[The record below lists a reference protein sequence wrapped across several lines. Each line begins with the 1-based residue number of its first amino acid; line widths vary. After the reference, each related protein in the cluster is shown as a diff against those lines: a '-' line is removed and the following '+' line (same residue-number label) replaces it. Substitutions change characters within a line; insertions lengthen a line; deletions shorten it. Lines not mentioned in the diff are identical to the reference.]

1 MTQANLVVFLQG
13 ISAMGALA
21 VGLFFL
27 RFWKDSG
34 DRLFGFFAVA
44 FWMLAGSWSLLAILS
59 PTEEARPYVYA
70 LRLLAFFLIIVATID
85 KNRLR
90 R

>member
-1 MTQANLVVFLQG
+1 VTQANLVVFLQG

>member
-1 MTQANLVVFLQG
+1 VTQPNLVVFLQG
-13 ISAMGALA
+13 ISAFGASA
-21 VGLFFL
+21 IGLFFL

-34 DRLFGFFAVA
+34 DRLFAFFAVA

-59 PTEEARPYVYA
+59 PAEEARPYVYA
-70 LRLLAFFLIIVATID
+70 LRLMAFLLIIAATID
-85 KNRLR
+85 KNRVR